1 MAILF
6 SACHILDMHERTKTG
21 RGTLINP
28 NGDPIKKV
36 DYEITPDDSEGRL
49 CGVSRGFLINRGW
62 LLEDETNQC
71 WSIEAM
77 PGPVP
82 DDLAKSWVDVVVR
95 KAK

>member
-1 MAILF
+1 
-6 SACHILDMHERTKTG
+6 MHEGTKTG

-28 NGDPIKKV
+28 SGDPIKKV
-36 DYEITPDDSEGRL
+36 DYEITSNEGQGRL
-49 CGVSRGFLINRGW
+49 RGVPGGLLKGHVW
-62 LLEDETNQC
+62 LLEDEMNQR
-71 WSIEAM
+71 WSIEAL

>member
-1 MAILF
+1 M
-6 SACHILDMHERTKTG
+6 
-21 RGTLINP
+21 INP
-28 NGDPIKKV
+28 NRDPIKKV

-49 CGVSRGFLINRGW
+49 RGVSRGFLISRGW
-62 LLEDETNQC
+62 LLEDETGQR

-82 DDLAKSWVDVVVR
+82 DDLAKSWVDVVIR